1 MARRQQRSHVFGA
14 TTRRKAC
21 SFKVTNPNPNPN
33 PYPNPNPNLN
43 PNPNPYPIPNPNPM
57 FIQGMQACFGDDYE
71 PRVRKQEHRGNGEYA
86 GSKNG
91 VPQNIITVKYI
102 LHAYNISYT
111 TFKRMKQNQA
121 LVPGP
126 KPVPKKNKGKS
137 VFEDKKFAKDFYS
150 PYRMYLKQKYA
161 EWLETEV
168 GRNADAQRKKVQP
181 LSKPDRYYQN

>member
-1 MARRQQRSHVFGA
+1 MARRQQRNHVFGP
-14 TTRRKAC
+14 TTRRRAC
-21 SFKVTNPNPNPN
+21 SFKVT
-33 PYPNPNPNLN
+33 NPNPNLN

-71 PRVRKQEHRGNGEYA
+71 PRVRKQEHRENGEYA

-111 TFKRMKQNQA
+111 TFKRMKRNQA

-126 KPVPKKNKGKS
+126 KPVHKNKGKS

-150 PYRMYLKQKYA
+150 P
-161 EWLETEV
+161 
-168 GRNADAQRKKVQP
+168 
-181 LSKPDRYYQN
+181 